1 MFLRLTQEELD
12 FLSPEHQ
19 AIARE
24 LPQFEQGQLR
34 ALIASQKAELAKL
47 AAQAEKERALVRKYA
62 VENRVREA
70 LAKGGAGKNAELL
83 APHVVTRVRAE
94 AKDGEFAF
102 AVVDKEGKPRLRD
115 GRPMTVDELI
125 NEVKRMPEVE
135 GLFTK
140 NGRHA

>member
-47 AAQAEKERALVRKYA
+47 AAQAEKERALVRQYA

-70 LAKGGAGKNAELL
+70 LAKGGAGRNAELL
-83 APHVVTRVRAE
+83 VPHLAPRVRAE

-102 AVVDKEGKPRLRD
+102 AVVDQEGKPRLRD

-125 NEVKRMPEVE
+125 NEARRLPDMEK
-135 GLFTK
+135 LFTK